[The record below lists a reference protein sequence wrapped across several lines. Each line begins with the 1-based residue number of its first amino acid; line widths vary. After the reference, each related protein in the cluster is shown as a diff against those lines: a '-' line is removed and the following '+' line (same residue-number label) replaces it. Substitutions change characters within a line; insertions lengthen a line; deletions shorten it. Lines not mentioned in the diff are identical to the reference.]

1 MTVTAV
7 LTDAQALQQLPG
19 CLLALLGLLRAP
31 CPVPCAGRQLG
42 VLAPRWRCCSVR
54 MPREK
59 KLKKKKKRSRI
70 TVVSDDAAAAAP
82 PVNGR
87 ERKKKR
93 TAERQPQSG
102 RFDGWSDVAASA
114 DTRAL
119 GHEMLSWMLH
129 PMHPQTFFDEYW
141 EQQPALIRRPESK
154 AYYSECFQKKDLEEL
169 LAAGKLTFE
178 HDLDITEYADGKR
191 STFNG
196 SGTVDAKH
204 AWDKYKQ
211 GCSLRML
218 CPHAHSPKVW
228 HLLSALEHSFGSFVG
243 ANVYLTPAG
252 TQGFAPHYDD
262 IEAFV
267 LQLEGSKEWLIYPP
281 ISEEETLPR
290 TSSKDL
296 THTDIGQPVM
306 SITLQAGD
314 LLYFPRGW
322 VHEAKSSPDTH
333 SLHITVSTALR
344 HTWRDLLDLVLPGA
358 LDAAAS
364 ADIDFRQTLPPD
376 MREYMGVINSTDGHA
391 DTSLAGGAEDQ
402 ALEETREARSHFCAK
417 VTELVQKCLQPDF
430 LNIDGA
436 VDEMIRSNLRSRLP
450 PRFPNQGREQ
460 EAATIAG
467 SLTQKTLVRLV
478 RHDVAQ
484 LASGVDGVSLSFS
497 FRDAVRFSV
506 LDIAHA
512 ECTTMSVCMTGVT
525 VYHCAGNTNRYQ
537 EVDEGKQHFPF
548 EVADALE
555 HLIHA

>member
-1 MTVTAV
+1 MC
-7 LTDAQALQQLPG
+7 G
-19 CLLALLGLLRAP
+19 
-31 CPVPCAGRQLG
+31 
-42 VLAPRWRCCSVR
+42 VR

-59 KLKKKKKRSRI
+59 KKKKKRQRI
-70 TVVSDDAAAAAP
+70 TVVSDDVDAAAP
-82 PVNGR
+82 PANDR
-87 ERKKKR
+87 ERKR
-93 TAERQPQSG
+93 QRPAEKLPQPG
-102 RFDGWSDVAASA
+102 RFNGWRDVASSA

-141 EQQPALIRRPESK
+141 EQQPALIRRPESR
-154 AYYSECFQKKDLEEL
+154 AYYSECFKKKDLEDL

-178 HDLDITEYADGKR
+178 HDLDITEYTDRKR

-204 AWDKYKQ
+204 AWAKYKQ

-218 CPHAHSPKVW
+218 CPHAHCPKVW
-228 HLLSALEHSFGSFVG
+228 HLLSALEHSFGSFVA

-267 LQLEGSKEWLIYPP
+267 LQLEGSKEWLVYPP
-281 ISEEETLPR
+281 LNEEETLPR

-296 THTDIGQPVM
+296 THTDIGEPVM
-306 SITLQAGD
+306 SVTLQPGD

-322 VHEAKSSPDTH
+322 VHEAKSSADTH
-333 SLHITVSTALR
+333 SLHLTVSTALR

-376 MREYMGVINSTDGHA
+376 MREYMGVINSTVDHA
-391 DTSLAGGAEDQ
+391 DSPSVAGGAANQ
-402 ALEETREARSHFCAK
+402 SLEETREARGHFCAK
-417 VTELVQKCLQPDF
+417 VVELVQKCLQPDF
-430 LNIDGA
+430 LDVDGA
-436 VDEMIRSNLRSRLP
+436 VDEMIRENLRARLP
-450 PRFPNQGREQ
+450 PRFPEQGREQ
-460 EAATIAG
+460 KAALIAG

-484 LASGVDGVSLSFS
+484 LASGPDGTFLSVS
-497 FRDAVRFSV
+497 VRIALLLPGDMARRP
-506 LDIAHA
+506 LDDGPCA
-512 ECTTMSVCMTGVT
+512 ERSVCR
-525 VYHCAGNTNRYQ
+525 CAAQ
-537 EVDEGKQHFPF
+537 
-548 EVADALE
+548 A
-555 HLIHA
+555 

>member
-1 MTVTAV
+1 
-7 LTDAQALQQLPG
+7 
-19 CLLALLGLLRAP
+19 
-31 CPVPCAGRQLG
+31 
-42 VLAPRWRCCSVR
+42 

-59 KLKKKKKRSRI
+59 RKKKKRSRI
-70 TVVSDDAAAAAP
+70 TVVSDDVPAAAASA
-82 PVNGR
+82 R
-87 ERKKKR
+87 EQERKKKQKKAKKDPAA
-93 TAERQPQSG
+93 TLPESQ
-102 RFDGWSDVAASA
+102 RFDRWAEVASNA

-141 EQQPALIRRPESK
+141 EQQPALIRRPDTR
-154 AYYSECFQKKDLEEL
+154 AYYSECFQKKDLEDL

-191 STFNG
+191 NTFNG
-196 SGTVDAKH
+196 SGIVDAEQ
-204 AWDKYKQ
+204 AWAKYRN

-218 CPHAHSPKVW
+218 CPHAHCPKVW
-228 HLLSALEHSFGSFVG
+228 HLLSSLEHSFGSFVG

-322 VHEAKSSPDTH
+322 VHEAKSSADTH

-376 MREYMGVINSTDGHA
+376 MREYMGVINSSVD
-391 DTSLAGGAEDQ
+391 DTELQPAVGTSDQ
-402 ALEETREARSHFCAK
+402 ALEATREARSHFCAK
-417 VTELVQKCLQPDF
+417 VMELVQKCLQPECF
-430 LNIDGA
+430 NIDGA
-436 VDEMIRSNLRSRLP
+436 VDEMIRENLRSRLP
-450 PRFPNQGREQ
+450 PRFPGKSREQ
-460 EAATIAG
+460 KASVIAG
-467 SLTQKTLVRLV
+467 SLTQQTLVRLV

-484 LASGVDGVSLSFS
+484 LASGTDGALPSVSFTVD
-497 FRDAVRFSV
+497 V
-506 LDIAHA
+506 LP
-512 ECTTMSVCMTGVT
+512 E
-525 VYHCAGNTNRYQ
+525 
-537 EVDEGKQHFPF
+537 HFDDPKM
-548 EVADALE
+548 L
-555 HLIHA
+555 